1 MEQTGLRSKN
11 TFWLIVI
18 GAAFWGVNPLFRVM
32 LLDTLTSAQIV
43 FIEHILLAFIT
54 VPILWM
60 NRRELKGLKKSHI
73 GALLFISW
81 GGSALATLLF
91 TAALTYAGSINAVLL
106 LQKMQPLFA
115 IILARIILKELFP
128 KHFAILVSVAL
139 IGTYFLTFGFSLPLG
154 HFDEVIQ
161 MGSILSLAA
170 AALWGGSTVMGRHL
184 LKQMKFETV
193 TSLRFV
199 LAIPFITLIMLI
211 QNAAWALPTDSTAMT
226 LIGVNLL
233 ISALLPGLFSML
245 LYYKGLTNTKASV
258 ATLAE
263 LSFPMTGM
271 LVNWLVFQ
279 ESVTA
284 AQFTGFVLIWV
295 VLFTISKQKEVIAPI
310 SNEKA
315 PLLSKTS

>member
-1 MEQTGLRSKN
+1 MEQTGLKSKN

-18 GAAFWGVNPLFRVM
+18 GAAFWGVNPLFRVL

-43 FIEHILLAFIT
+43 FIEHMLLAFIT
-54 VPILWM
+54 IPILWF

-91 TAALTYAGSINAVLL
+91 TAGLTYGNINAVLL

-115 IILARIILKELFP
+115 IILARILLKEMFP
-128 KHFAILVSVAL
+128 RHFTPLVIVAL

-154 HFDEVIQ
+154 HMGEVIQ

-170 AALWGGSTVMGRHL
+170 AALWGGSTVMGRLL

-199 LAIPFITLIMLI
+199 LAIPFITVIMLI
-211 QNAAWALPTDSTAMT
+211 QNAAWTLPSDSVSMT

-233 ISALLPGLFSML
+233 VSALLPGLFSML

-271 LVNWLVFQ
+271 IVNWLVFQ

-284 AQFTGFVLIWV
+284 AQFTGFILIWI
-295 VLFTISKQKEVIAPI
+295 VLFTISKQREIVAPI
-310 SNEKA
+310 SKEQA

>member
-1 MEQTGLRSKN
+1 MVGTTLKSKN

-18 GAAFWGVNPLFRVM
+18 GAAFWGINPLFRVM

-43 FIEHILLAFIT
+43 FIEHLLLAFIA
-54 VPILWM
+54 VPIIWI
-60 NRRELKGLKKSHI
+60 NRHELKGLKKSHI

-91 TAALTYAGSINAVLL
+91 TAGLTYGNINAVLL

-115 IILARIILKELFP
+115 IILARFLLKEMLP
-128 KHFAILVSVAL
+128 KHFATLVSVAL
-139 IGTYFLTFGFSLPLG
+139 IGTYFLTFGFSFPIG
-154 HFDEVIQ
+154 HVGEVIQ
-161 MGSILSLAA
+161 MGSLLSLAA
-170 AALWGGSTVMGRHL
+170 AALWGGSTVMGRIL

-199 LAIPFITLIMLI
+199 LAIPFITAVMLI
-211 QNAAWALPTDSTAMT
+211 QNAVWNIPADSTAFT
-226 LIGVNLL
+226 LIGINLL
-233 ISALLPGLFSML
+233 LSALLPGLFSML

-271 LVNWLVFQ
+271 VVNWFVFQ
-279 ESVTA
+279 ESVTI

-295 VLFTISKQKEVIAPI
+295 VLFTISKQKEIIAPI
-310 SNEKA
+310 AKEQA
-315 PLLSKTS
+315 PILSKTS

>member
-1 MEQTGLRSKN
+1 MEQTGLKSKN

-43 FIEHILLAFIT
+43 FIEHVLLAFIT
-54 VPILWM
+54 IPILWI
-60 NRRELKGLKKSHI
+60 NRHELKGLKKSHI

-91 TAALTYAGSINAVLL
+91 TAGLTYGNINAVLL

-115 IILARIILKELFP
+115 IILARILLKEMFP
-128 KHFAILVSVAL
+128 RHFSILVVVAL
-139 IGTYFLTFGFSLPLG
+139 IGTYFLTFGFSLPIG
-154 HFDEVIQ
+154 HLDEVIQ

-170 AALWGGSTVMGRHL
+170 AALWGGSTVMGRLL

-199 LAIPFITLIMLI
+199 LAIPFITLIMLV
-211 QNAAWALPTDSTAMT
+211 QNAAWTLPNDSTAMT

-233 ISALLPGLFSML
+233 LSALLPGLFSML

-279 ESVTA
+279 ESVTT

-295 VLFTISKQKEVIAPI
+295 VLFTISKQREIIAPI
-310 SNEKA
+310 SKEQA
-315 PLLSKTS
+315 PILSKTS

>member
-18 GAAFWGVNPLFRVM
+18 GAAFWGINPLFRVM
-32 LLDTLTSAQIV
+32 LLESLTSAQIV
-43 FIEHILLAFIT
+43 FIEHILLAFIAI
-54 VPILWM
+54 PILWM

-91 TAALTYAGSINAVLL
+91 TMGLTSGNINAVLL

-115 IILARIILKELFP
+115 IILARILLKELFP
-128 KHFAILVSVAL
+128 KNFAILAGVAI
-139 IGTYFLTFGFSLPLG
+139 IGTYFLTFGFSLPIG
-154 HFDEVIQ
+154 HVNEVIQ
-161 MGSILSLAA
+161 VGSLLSLAA
-170 AALWGGSTVMGRHL
+170 AALWGGSTVMGRIL

-199 LAIPFITLIMLI
+199 LAIPFISIIMLI
-211 QNAAWALPTDSTAMT
+211 QNAAWNLPTDSTAMT

-233 ISALLPGLFSML
+233 LSALLPGLFSML

-279 ESVTA
+279 ETVTA
-284 AQFTGFVLIWV
+284 AQFTGFVLIWI
-295 VLFTISKQKEVIAPI
+295 VLFTISKQREIIAPI
-310 SNEKA
+310 SKEHA
-315 PLLSKTS
+315 PILSKTS